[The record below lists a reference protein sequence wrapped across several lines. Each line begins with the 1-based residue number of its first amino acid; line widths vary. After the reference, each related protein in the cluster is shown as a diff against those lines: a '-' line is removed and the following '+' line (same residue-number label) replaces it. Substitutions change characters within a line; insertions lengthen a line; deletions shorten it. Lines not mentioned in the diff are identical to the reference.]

1 LSARPYIPTIR
12 DRPATWLRILAD
24 SLLNLLYP
32 DSCFVCEAPVVRHQD
47 CGICAGC
54 WEKALALRIDPPFC
68 AACGLP
74 FEGFDPGD
82 AHLCS
87 DCTSNPPSFSGARSF
102 GYYEG
107 ELSLTVQEFKFH
119 GRRNLAALLG
129 PLLAGALASAWGRD
143 QIDLLCPVP
152 LHPKRKR
159 ERGFNQSELLASSAS
174 QLLAIP
180 LARDLLRRTRYT
192 PPQVGLTNPERMHNV
207 RGAFRCPRP
216 ELIAGRRVLLVDDVM
231 TTGATLGSA
240 ARELLDAGAL
250 RVGAVTVARAV
261 PHM

>member
-1 LSARPYIPTIR
+1 LSARPYLPTIR
-12 DRPATWLRILAD
+12 DRPPSWPRLLAD

-32 DSCFVCEAPVVRHQD
+32 DSCFVCEAAVARHQD
-47 CGICAGC
+47 CGICDAC
-54 WEKALALRIDPPFC
+54 WEKALALRIDPPVC
-68 AACGLP
+68 PACGLP

-87 DCTSNPPSFSGARSF
+87 DCISNPPPFSGARSF

-107 ELSLTVQEFKFH
+107 ELSRTVQEFKFH

-129 PLLAGALASAWGRD
+129 PLLAGVLVSTWGRD

-159 ERGFNQSELLASSAS
+159 ERGFNQSELLANSAS

-180 LARDLLRRTRYT
+180 LARDLLRRTRHT
-192 PPQVGLTNPERMHNV
+192 PPQVGLTDPERMHNV

-216 ELIAGRRVLLVDDVM
+216 ELVAGRRVLLVDDVM

-240 ARELLDAGAL
+240 ARELLNAGAL

-261 PHM
+261 PHT

>member
-1 LSARPYIPTIR
+1 MR
-12 DRPATWLRILAD
+12 DRISRPSGIALLTWLRILAD

-32 DSCFVCEAPVVRHQD
+32 DSCFVCEAPWCVIKTAA
-47 CGICAGC
+47 ICAGVLG
-54 WEKALALRIDPPFC
+54 KGAQPC
-68 AACGLP
+68 ASIAPCCAVCGLP

-87 DCTSNPPSFSGARSF
+87 DCTSNPPPFSGARSF

-250 RVGAVTVARAV
+250 RVGAVTVARVV